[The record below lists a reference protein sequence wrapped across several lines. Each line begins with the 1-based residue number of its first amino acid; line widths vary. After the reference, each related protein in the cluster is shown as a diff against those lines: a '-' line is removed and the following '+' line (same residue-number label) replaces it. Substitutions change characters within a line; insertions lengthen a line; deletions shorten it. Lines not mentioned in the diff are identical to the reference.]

1 MRDITPD
8 PYGPSERSIRNIP
21 VAHRRA
27 PASAE
32 QADQPQTPRRPRRR
46 RQGRVLLFWLAI
58 FVVVAILAALLVSTF
73 FAGTTVHVTPRTESV
88 NPTGSIMAQLNG
100 PVGTLP
106 YRVAT
111 DTRSATTTVPANGT
125 KQVSRQASGLVT
137 IYNAYSSASQR
148 LIANTRL
155 ATSDGKIYRIKE
167 SVTVPGMQGTTP
179 GSVNATVYADSPG
192 DSYNKSGSVAFTIPG
207 FKGDPRYDK
216 FTAKSQGAISGGF
229 IGSEPSVS
237 ASDLSAAKTQLQKG
251 LEQAVRESAQSSIP
265 DDYIVLPNTLTI
277 TYSDIAQSPAGNSTA
292 TISESASASVYL
304 VSKADLASAI
314 AKKSVTDYAGEAV
327 ALTPDSSLNLSVAT
341 TSQQG
346 TLTVSFGGSAK
357 LVWQFDP
364 NAVKQALLGRSKG
377 EFQQVLSSFAP
388 AVRCSGETPCSASIR
403 PFWQSSFPDDPNE
416 ISVVIDQAK

>member
-1 MRDITPD
+1 
-8 PYGPSERSIRNIP
+8 
-21 VAHRRA
+21 
-27 PASAE
+27 
-32 QADQPQTPRRPRRR
+32 
-46 RQGRVLLFWLAI
+46 
-58 FVVVAILAALLVSTF
+58 
-73 FAGTTVHVTPRTESV
+73 
-88 NPTGSIMAQLNG
+88 MAQLNG